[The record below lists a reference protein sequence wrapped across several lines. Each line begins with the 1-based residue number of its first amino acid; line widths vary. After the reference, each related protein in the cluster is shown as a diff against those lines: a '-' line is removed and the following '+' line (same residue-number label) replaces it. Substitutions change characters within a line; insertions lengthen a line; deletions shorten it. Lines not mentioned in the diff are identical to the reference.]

1 MHRHPGLSPREQP
14 LEVTLCTHQRKREG
28 KRTWLC
34 YPVNAFNLSNP
45 LKAVTS
51 QVQGKAYSLDKSSL
65 GLSGQGD
72 WGRGGG
78 GSPEGEESCL
88 RITGP
93 LPCFLS
99 PHGVF
104 HFVPLCHQPASGQ
117 CRAKEVSH
125 RKWALWIYPIL
136 GSTLV
141 SISYRP

>member
-1 MHRHPGLSPREQP
+1 MAVLSCQCFQP
-14 LEVTLCTHQRKREG
+14 LK
-28 KRTWLC
+28 
-34 YPVNAFNLSNP
+34 PS
-45 LKAVTS
+45 
-51 QVQGKAYSLDKSSL
+51 KSSHIPGPRKSLFLRQKQPGTL
-65 GLSGQGD
+65 GAGGLGS
-72 WGRGGG
+72 GGG